1 MYCKVPRNRG
11 GRSEQWQNVNVKSA
25 AKSTSRNNFAKGC
38 VRLVNGKCR
47 KKVGRFKMASENIF
61 ICPHCGLPVDIN
73 HLLGERCEEV
83 KDGK

>member
-1 MYCKVPRNRG
+1 
-11 GRSEQWQNVNVKSA
+11 
-25 AKSTSRNNFAKGC
+25 
-38 VRLVNGKCR
+38 
-47 KKVGRFKMASENIF
+47 MASENIF

>member
-1 MYCKVPRNRG
+1 MPEKKNALA
-11 GRSEQWQNVNVKSA
+11 ELA
-25 AKSTSRNNFAKGC
+25 

-83 KDGK
+83 EDGK